1 MDNKIKEQHFQVP
14 NKMNE
19 HDLEPKDQLIYLVLK
34 SHYNG
39 KTGKCFPSLQTIATE
54 AGTSIPTV
62 RESIKN
68 LQKSDYIDIKKIG
81 RQNYYTFKKYINF
94 ECFTPEFLQHMDL
107 TFRTKAYLVAC
118 QQFMYKDSSGIGK
131 ISFSNRTLA
140 EKINLPE
147 SSLRKCNM
155 ELIRKSYLDIVKNDN
170 KDLETGCQ
178 TDTKIFKLNKLGQ
191 AIICAVLDHEDRL
204 QELEENT
211 ISKNEFEMFKQQ
223 IKKELEEK
231 DKTINKLLKER
242 EKPQI
247 EYIM

>member
-1 MDNKIKEQHFQVP
+1 MDKKLKEQHFQVP

-19 HDLEPKDQLIYLVLK
+19 QDLEPKDQLIYLVLK

-39 KTGKCFPSLQTIATE
+39 TTGECFPSLQTIASE

-68 LQKSDYIDIKKIG
+68 LQNSGYIDIKKVG

-94 ECFTPEFLQHMDL
+94 ESFTPEFLEHKDI
-107 TFRTKAYLVAC
+107 TFKTKAYLVAC

-131 ISFSNRTLA
+131 ISFSNRTLS
-140 EKINLPE
+140 EKINFPE
-147 SSLRKCNM
+147 ASLRRCNL
-155 ELIRKSYLDIVKNDN
+155 ELIRKSYLDIVKNES

-191 AIICAVLDHEDRL
+191 AVICTICNHEDRL
-204 QELEENT
+204 QNLEENT
-211 ISKNEFEMFKQQ
+211 ISREEFESFKKQMQ
-223 IKKELEEK
+223 KELSEK
-231 DKTINKLLKER
+231 DKTINRLLKER
-242 EKPQI
+242 EEPRK
-247 EYIM
+247 EFTL